1 MDSLRKKRP
10 PRLSPGIHESVQ
22 KLMESGK
29 TVYLVSGG
37 FRQMV
42 NKIVSVHIQIS
53 NLFHVGRGDQRWVEH
68 DPIEILESVKMCISK
83 AIDKANVDGYNFDNG
98 LKAIGVTDKR
108 ESTNFWSEST
118 GVPL

>member
-1 MDSLRKKRP
+1 MHPHRTLEK
-10 PRLSPGIHESVQ
+10 
-22 KLMESGK
+22 GK
-29 TVYLVSGG
+29 ECDLITKCFVD
-37 FRQMV
+37 FT
-42 NKIVSVHIQIS
+42 
-53 NLFHVGRGDQRWVEH
+53 RWVEH

-118 GVPL
+118 GVPLYNVIVWMDVRSTSIC